1 MVAKIVLVIL
11 FAALCSCDGL
21 AGDDQ
26 ARPIDLATTTSA
38 VAVTTTAP
46 PTTARP
52 TTTQLVATTSLPA
65 PNGVNPD
72 SPCLVRAEFGDPGE
86 SPYVLP
92 WKVGKEYYLSQ
103 SYCFSEGGH
112 RLQLAYD
119 FDLPVGTDVLAAR
132 AGVVKRIKQDSPD
145 DGQGYG
151 EHNYVFIQ
159 HDDGSVA
166 FYAHLMQN
174 GVPVEVG
181 DEVAAG
187 DVIASAGN
195 SGLSGH
201 PHLHFGVYQGW
212 PPEEGRYVPVN
223 FRNAAGQHDS
233 RGGLVSWRL
242 YEALPDT

>member
-1 MVAKIVLVIL
+1 MVGRIVVAVLL
-11 FAALCSCDGL
+11 AALCGCDGA
-21 AGDDQ
+21 AGSDQ
-26 ARPIDLATTTSA
+26 PKPTEPSTTTSA
-38 VAVTTTAP
+38 GPTSTTA
-46 PTTARP
+46 AA
-52 TTTQLVATTSLPA
+52 TTTQPARTTLLPA

-72 SPCLVRAEFGDPGE
+72 SPCLLRAEFDDPAD
-86 SPYVLP
+86 SLYVLP
-92 WKVGKEYYLSQ
+92 WAAGGEYYLSQ

-132 AGVVKRIKQDSPD
+132 DGVVKSVKQDSPD

-166 FYAHLMQN
+166 FYAHLMQD
-174 GVPVEVG
+174 GVRVEVG
-181 DEVAAG
+181 DEIAVG
-187 DVIASAGN
+187 DVIAQAGN
-195 SGLSGH
+195 SGLTGH
-201 PHLHFGVYQGW
+201 PHLHFGVYQSW
-212 PPEEGRYVPVN
+212 PPEEERDMPVN

-242 YEALPDT
+242 YEALP